1 MGCGCTF
8 SVLFVV
14 HMARFMV
21 SLSVLFTFVSSVV
34 GGKTRYGAWKAV
46 AGHAM
51 SLQTA
56 YRLWKQL
63 VASQHHLR
71 TCLCTI
77 APAPPSQSISAVAH
91 LLEHIKRLWPSMA
104 CGFEEFQLHFQVAL
118 FGN

>member
-8 SVLFVV
+8 SVLFGV

-21 SLSVLFTFVSSVV
+21 SLSVLFAFVASVV
-34 GGKTRYGAWKAV
+34 GGKTRHGAWKAMTC
-46 AGHAM
+46 HAM
-51 SLQTA
+51 SLQSA

-71 TCLCTI
+71 TRLCTI
-77 APAPPSQSISAVAH
+77 APPQSISAVAH
-91 LLEHIKRLWPSMA
+91 LLEHMKRLWPSMA
-104 CGFEEFQLHFQVAL
+104 CGFVEFQLRFQVAL